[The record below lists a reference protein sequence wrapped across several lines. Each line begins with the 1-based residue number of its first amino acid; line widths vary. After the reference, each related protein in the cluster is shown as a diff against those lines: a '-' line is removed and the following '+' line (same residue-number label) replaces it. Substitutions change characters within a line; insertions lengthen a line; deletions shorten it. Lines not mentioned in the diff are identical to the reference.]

1 MPLGPGAAEPTQEGT
16 IHLSEPTCWRS
27 LAMVAV
33 CAGVSALACALLLI
47 ELRRCRAELDQ
58 AIFDRNACLGV
69 IERSLDEMFEG
80 GEMARVPELNSTV
93 AF

>member
-1 MPLGPGAAEPTQEGT
+1 
-16 IHLSEPTCWRS
+16 
-27 LAMVAV
+27 MVAV
-33 CAGVSALACALLLI
+33 CAGVSALACAVLSI

-69 IERSLDEMFEG
+69 IERSLDEMVEG
-80 GEMARVPELNSTV
+80 GEMARAPELNSTV

>member
-1 MPLGPGAAEPTQEGT
+1 
-16 IHLSEPTCWRS
+16 
-27 LAMVAV
+27 
-33 CAGVSALACALLLI
+33 LACALLLI

-69 IERSLDEMFEG
+69 IERSLDEMVEG